1 MDFIDLAKSRYSC
14 RKFSE
19 RAVESEKL
27 EAVLEAGRLAP
38 TATNAQPVTVLVLK
52 SEEALNKL
60 RALTRMTYNANTIL
74 VVCYN
79 TEISWKA
86 KNYNDDFDAGDMDAS
101 IVTTHMALA
110 AKNLGLDTLWARA
123 FNAADVARAFDLPEN
138 VHVAC
143 ILDVGYADEEQGGPS
158 PRHDARKPMAE
169 FAKEL

>member
-27 EAVLEAGRLAP
+27 EAILEAGRVAP

-52 SEEALNKL
+52 SEETLNKL

-158 PRHDARKPMAE
+158 PRHEARKPMAE